1 MISTLKE
8 IVSLAFVDALEELI
22 SNIVVVLDFLS
33 TQQQMN
39 VTGLIILMLV
49 KIKAHKIIFLEEK
62 KILHLLNKVFWQ
74 NSIIIEICFQF

>member
-1 MISTLKE
+1 VKEFLVIMEMISTLKE

-33 TQQQMN
+33 TQQQTN

-49 KIKAHKIIFLEEK
+49 KIKALFFK
-62 KILHLLNKVFWQ
+62 KLYIY
-74 NSIIIEICFQF
+74 